1 MGENTDPKKN
11 IHAGHRA
18 RLKKRFITQGADAFE
33 DHMLLELMLF
43 YIIPQKDTNELA
55 HMLIDKFGSFSGV
68 FEASVESLC
77 ELPGITEN
85 GAVLIKL
92 IPEIHR
98 TYMKDKLNNVKT
110 INSTSEAKKFF
121 ATEFATS
128 VSEKFMM
135 LCLDSKNKI
144 LKCSKISEGSI
155 TATEVNIRKIAQ
167 EAMSVNAV
175 SVILAHNHPGGRA
188 IPSAGD
194 VRMTKAIIAALL
206 PLDIV
211 VWDHIIVA
219 DSKNIISMSDSDEY
233 AHLF

>member
-1 MGENTDPKKN
+1 MGEKSTTEKN
-11 IHAGHRA
+11 MHAGHRL
-18 RLKKRFITQGADAFE
+18 RMKKKFISQGADAFE
-33 DHMLLELMLF
+33 DHTLLELMLY
-43 YIIPQKDTNELA
+43 YIIPQKDTNEIA
-55 HMLIDKFGSFSGV
+55 HKLIQKFGSFSGV
-68 FEASVESLC
+68 FDAPVESLC
-77 ELPGITEN
+77 EVSGITEN

-92 IPEIHR
+92 IPEIQR
-98 TYMKDKLNNVKT
+98 TYMRDKLNNVKI
-110 INSTSEAKKFF
+110 INGTSEAKKFF
-121 ATEFATS
+121 ATEFANA

-219 DSKNIISMSDSDEY
+219 DSKNILSMSDSDEY